1 VARCDSADQS
11 HGRIAVTSPESPV
24 DALLAQI
31 TGYIAAH
38 RGDAPAPSTAIRK
51 GRFSETVYDRIDEA
65 AVLADSVHVQPF
77 LTPARTPV
85 IGGLWQR
92 VRSSAHQ
99 LVVFYVN
106 RHAGAQVAF
115 NREITNGVREL
126 VQELDEDGGPANAL
140 EVAALRAE
148 VRALRERLDRL
159 EKAAAAPALSVE

>member
-1 VARCDSADQS
+1 M
-11 HGRIAVTSPESPV
+11 TSSVSPV

-31 TGYIAAH
+31 TDHIAAH
-38 RGDAPAPSTAIRK
+38 RSDAPAPSPAARK

-85 IGGLWQR
+85 IGGFWQR
-92 VRSSAHQ
+92 VRASAHH

-115 NREITNGVREL
+115 NREITNGLREL
-126 VQELDEDGGPANAL
+126 VQDLDEDGGPPSAL
-140 EVAALRAE
+140 EAAALRAE

-159 EKAAAAPALSVE
+159 EKAAAAPALRAE